1 MWLAKRP
8 LGWVCALLFAVAPLL
23 GEEPSD
29 CSLPTLLVGVAD
41 DHGAVPANLTSVNF
55 RVTHRGRPTGS
66 LRAVYT
72 EGPRRVIVLLDMS
85 GSMRGPE
92 AKRYPKWEIARAA
105 ARSLIASLPSSSAAE
120 LMTFTKSVE
129 IQAPLSVDHRLAEAW
144 LDNDAARQVASVKGP
159 TAMYAAIE
167 AAEKQLQ
174 PTQPGDAIYVV
185 TDGGENASRVSGSKV
200 EKSLLSSGVRLFA
213 FLVISSG
220 LKTIQEIDGTSELR
234 VVVADS
240 GGFMQTAWPK
250 TVGPEQAS
258 TPGVSAYAW
267 TSQLPSGSGLAFD
280 DFTREQIQLHTNL
293 LSHWISAFY
302 LLSFQM
308 PEGMS
313 KPKHL
318 DVTVIDSQGHARK
331 DLTLAYSHAA
341 PCAIA
346 PTSH

>member
-1 MWLAKRP
+1 
-8 LGWVCALLFAVAPLL
+8 
-23 GEEPSD
+23 
-29 CSLPTLLVGVAD
+29 
-41 DHGAVPANLTSVNF
+41 
-55 RVTHRGRPTGS
+55 
-66 LRAVYT
+66 
-72 EGPRRVIVLLDMS
+72 
-85 GSMRGPE
+85 
-92 AKRYPKWEIARAA
+92 
-105 ARSLIASLPSSSAAE
+105 
-120 LMTFTKSVE
+120 MTFTKSVE